1 MRIILASNSPRRKE
15 LLHQIFDS
23 FDVIKSNFNEEV
35 VDEKNPEELV
45 KVLSSK
51 KAEEVFDKIESN
63 ESELL
68 VIGGDTLVY
77 FDGQVLGKPKDEKDA
92 YNTLKKLQGNKNEVY
107 SAFTV
112 ILKKGSKLKK
122 ETVLS
127 KSIVTMKLI
136 TDEEIEEYIKT
147 GEPMDKAGSYAV
159 QGIGN
164 KFIDNIEGSYNSVVG
179 LDIEKLKETIL
190 GNVPLLL
197 KDKRDCSESQ
207 KGSKK
212 CR

>member
-1 MRIILASNSPRRKE
+1 MRIILASNSPRRRE

-112 ILKKGSKLKK
+112 ILKKDGKIIK

-127 KSIVTMKLI
+127 KSIVTMKAM

-179 LDIEKLKETIL
+179 LDIEKLKEVLEKHRI
-190 GNVPLLL
+190 
-197 KDKRDCSESQ
+197 
-207 KGSKK
+207 
-212 CR
+212 

>member
-23 FDVIKSNFNEEV
+23 FDVIKSNFNEES
-35 VDEKNPEELV
+35 VDEENPEELV
-45 KVLSSK
+45 KILSLK

-112 ILKKGSKLKK
+112 ILKKDSKLIK

-127 KSIVTMKLI
+127 KSRVIMKTMA
-136 TDEEIEEYIKT
+136 DEEIEEYIKT
-147 GEPMDKAGSYAV
+147 GEPMDKAGSYAI

-179 LDIEKLKETIL
+179 LDIEKLKEVLEKHRI
-190 GNVPLLL
+190 
-197 KDKRDCSESQ
+197 
-207 KGSKK
+207 
-212 CR
+212 

>member
-15 LLHQIFDS
+15 LLNQIFDS

-127 KSIVTMKLI
+127 KSIVTMK
-136 TDEEIEEYIKT
+136 TMADEEIEEYIKT
-147 GEPMDKAGSYAV
+147 GEPMDKAGSFSV

-164 KFIDNIEGSYNSVVG
+164 KFVDSIEGAYNSVIG
-179 LDIEKLKETIL
+179 LDIEKLKEVLEKHRI
-190 GNVPLLL
+190 
-197 KDKRDCSESQ
+197 
-207 KGSKK
+207 
-212 CR
+212 

>member
-127 KSIVTMKLI
+127 KSIVTMKTI
-136 TDEEIEEYIKT
+136 ADEEIEEYIKT
-147 GEPMDKAGSYAV
+147 GEPMDKAGSFSV

-164 KFIDNIEGSYNSVVG
+164 KFVESIEGAYNSVIG
-179 LDIEKLKETIL
+179 LDIERLKEVLEKHRI
-190 GNVPLLL
+190 
-197 KDKRDCSESQ
+197 
-207 KGSKK
+207 
-212 CR
+212 

>member
-1 MRIILASNSPRRKE
+1 MHGRPHFPQFNNRGVKMRVVLASNSPRRKE

-127 KSIVTMKLI
+127 KSIVTMKTI
-136 TDEEIEEYIKT
+136 ADEEIEEYIKT
-147 GEPMDKAGSYAV
+147 GEPMDKAGSFSV

-164 KFIDNIEGSYNSVVG
+164 KFVESIEGAYNSVIG
-179 LDIEKLKETIL
+179 LDIERLKEVLEKHRI
-190 GNVPLLL
+190 
-197 KDKRDCSESQ
+197 
-207 KGSKK
+207 
-212 CR
+212 

>member
-1 MRIILASNSPRRKE
+1 MRIVLASNSPRRKE

-23 FDVIKSNFNEEV
+23 FDVIKSDFNEEV

-45 KVLSSK
+45 KVLSLK
-51 KAEEVFDKIESN
+51 KAEAVFDKIKDD

-92 YNTLKKLQGNKNEVY
+92 YDTLKKLQGNKNEVY

-112 ILKKGSKLKK
+112 ILKRDYKIIK

-127 KSIVTMKLI
+127 KSIVTMK
-136 TDEEIEEYIKT
+136 TMSNEEIEEYIRT
-147 GEPMDKAGSYAV
+147 GEPMDKAGSYAI
-159 QGIGN
+159 QGIGS

-179 LDIEKLKETIL
+179 LDIERLKEIL
-190 GNVPLLL
+190 NKL
-197 KDKRDCSESQ
+197 
-207 KGSKK
+207 
-212 CR
+212 

>member
-1 MRIILASNSPRRKE
+1 MRVVLASNSPRRKE

-23 FDVIKSNFNEEV
+23 FDVIKSDFNEEV
-35 VDEKNPEELV
+35 VDEKNPEKLV

-51 KAEEVFDKIESN
+51 KAEEVFDRIESN

-92 YNTLKKLQGNKNEVY
+92 YNTLKKLQGNKNKVY

-127 KSIVTMKLI
+127 KSIVTMK
-136 TDEEIEEYIKT
+136 TMADEEIEEYIKT
-147 GEPMDKAGSYAV
+147 GEPMDKAGSFSV

-164 KFIDNIEGSYNSVVG
+164 KFVDSIEGAYNSVIG
-179 LDIEKLKETIL
+179 LDIEKLKEVLEKHRI
-190 GNVPLLL
+190 
-197 KDKRDCSESQ
+197 
-207 KGSKK
+207 
-212 CR
+212 

>member
-1 MRIILASNSPRRKE
+1 MRVVLASNSPRRKE
-15 LLHQIFDS
+15 LLQQIFDK
-23 FDVIKSNFNEEV
+23 FDVIKSDFNEEL

-45 KVLSSK
+45 KILSSK
-51 KAEEVFDKIESN
+51 KAEAVFDRIEHN

-112 ILKKGSKLKK
+112 ILKKDCKLIK

-127 KSIVTMKLI
+127 KSIVTMKVM

-147 GEPMDKAGSYAV
+147 GEPMDKAGSFSV

-164 KFIDNIEGSYNSVVG
+164 KFVDSINGYYISVFV
-179 LDIEKLKETIL
+179 LYIQKLKETIL
-190 GNVPLLL
+190 GTAAHSGVSLF
-197 KDKRDCSESQ
+197 C
-207 KGSKK
+207 
-212 CR
+212 

>member
-1 MRIILASNSPRRKE
+1 MRIILASNSPRRRE

-45 KVLSSK
+45 KILSSK

-77 FDGQVLGKPKDEKDA
+77 FDGQVLGKPKDEKDS

-112 ILKKGSKLKK
+112 ILKKDGKIIK

-127 KSIVTMKLI
+127 KSIVTMKAM

-179 LDIEKLKETIL
+179 LDIEKLKEVLEKHRI
-190 GNVPLLL
+190 
-197 KDKRDCSESQ
+197 
-207 KGSKK
+207 
-212 CR
+212 

>member
-1 MRIILASNSPRRKE
+1 MRIVLASNSPRRKE

-23 FDVIKSNFNEEV
+23 FDVIKSDFNEEV

-45 KVLSSK
+45 KVLSLK
-51 KAEEVFDKIESN
+51 KAEAVFDKIEDD

-92 YNTLKKLQGNKNEVY
+92 YDTLKKLQGNKNEVY

-112 ILKKGSKLKK
+112 ILKRDYKIIK

-127 KSIVTMKLI
+127 KSIVMMKAMSN
-136 TDEEIEEYIKT
+136 EEIEEYIST

-159 QGIGN
+159 QGIGS

-179 LDIEKLKETIL
+179 LDIERLKEVLEKHRI
-190 GNVPLLL
+190 
-197 KDKRDCSESQ
+197 
-207 KGSKK
+207 
-212 CR
+212 

>member
-1 MRIILASNSPRRKE
+1 MRIILASNSPRRRE

-112 ILKKGSKLKK
+112 ILKKDGKIIK

-127 KSIVTMKLI
+127 KSIVTMKAM

-179 LDIEKLKETIL
+179 LDIEKLKEIL
-190 GNVPLLL
+190 
-197 KDKRDCSESQ
+197 
-207 KGSKK
+207 KK
-212 CR
+212 YTS

>member
-35 VDEKNPEELV
+35 VDEKNSEELV

-112 ILKKGSKLKK
+112 ILKKDGKIIK

-127 KSIVTMKLI
+127 KSIVTIKAM

-179 LDIEKLKETIL
+179 LDIEELKEVLEKHRI
-190 GNVPLLL
+190 
-197 KDKRDCSESQ
+197 
-207 KGSKK
+207 
-212 CR
+212 